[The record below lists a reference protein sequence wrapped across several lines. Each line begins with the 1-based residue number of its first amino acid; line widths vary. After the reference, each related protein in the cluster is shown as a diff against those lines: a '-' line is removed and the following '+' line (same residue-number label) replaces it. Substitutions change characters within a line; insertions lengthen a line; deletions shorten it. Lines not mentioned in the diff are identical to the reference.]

1 MTPVTIRGATYEVEV
16 RGQGPTV
23 LLLHGFTGT
32 LEAWEPVL
40 PAFDGFRTVRLDFL
54 GHGVSDAP
62 DDPRR
67 YAMAETVADL
77 TALLDALGIERAAV
91 VGYSMGGRVA
101 LRLAVAAPQR
111 CWALVLES
119 ASPGI
124 PDPDERRRRIESDE
138 ELARK
143 LEREG
148 IEAFVAYWESLPL
161 WASQASLPDSVRG
174 ELRRRR
180 LAQRP
185 LGLANSLRG
194 LGAGRDEPL
203 LGQLGPRLAGIPVL
217 ILTGALDA
225 KYVSLAQAMAGELPG
240 ARWVNVPGVG
250 HAVHLEAPEA
260 YIRAVRS
267 FLCDH
272 APTTL
277 AAEQER

>member
-1 MTPVTIRGATYEVEV
+1 MTPVTVRGVTYEVDV
-16 RGQGPTV
+16 RGDGPAV

-32 LEAWEPVL
+32 LEAWAPVL
-40 PAFDGFRTVRLDFL
+40 PAFAGFRTVRLDFL
-54 GHGVSDAP
+54 GHGASDVP
-62 DDPRR
+62 DDPGR

-77 TALLDALGIERAAV
+77 AALLGTLGIRTAAIA
-91 VGYSMGGRVA
+91 GYSMGGRVA
-101 LRLAVAAPQR
+101 LRFAAAAPER

-124 PDPDERRRRIESDE
+124 ADPEERRRRIESDE
-138 ELARK
+138 QLARM

-148 IEAFVAYWESLPL
+148 IEAFVDYWESLPL
-161 WASQASLPDSVRG
+161 WASQASLPDSVRS

-203 LGQLGPRLAGIPVL
+203 LGQLGALLAGVPVL

-225 KYVSLAQAMAGELPG
+225 KYVSLAKAMVNELPG

-250 HAVHLEAPEA
+250 HAVHLEAPDT
-260 YIRAVRS
+260 YTRAVRP
-267 FLCDH
+267 FLFDH
-272 APTTL
+272 APTIL